1 MLDPIQRRRLGILFL
16 FLAMLFAAVATAAGV
31 GNAIRRQSVA
41 SDLAAADQECQNR
54 VGVLGGKNVALAGDT
69 ITATWPDVTKGMES
83 ISGASTAALACPGW
97 KMTSF
102 CMGEGCAT
110 KGASITLQR
119 LADR

>member
-16 FLAMLFAAVATAAGV
+16 FLALLFGAVATAAGV

-54 VGVLGGKNVALAGDT
+54 VGSLGGKNVAISGEM
-69 ITATWPDVTKGMES
+69 ITASWPDVNKGMET
-83 ISGASTAALACPGW
+83 ISGASVAALACPGW

-102 CMGEGCAT
+102 CMGEGCTT
-110 KGASITLQR
+110 KGGTITLTR
-119 LADR
+119 VAER